1 MDSKLTLKVKQNVIR
16 QAKKYAKKRKTS
28 LSKLVEN
35 YLQKI
40 TLTKSE
46 ENDSEK
52 ITPLVRSLSGV
63 LKQNTSEKETYTDFL
78 QKKYQ

>member
-1 MDSKLTLKVKQNVIR
+1 MDTKLTLKVKQNVIR

-40 TLTKSE
+40 TLAKDE
-46 ENDSEK
+46 ENEREK

-63 LKQNTSEKETYTDFL
+63 LNQNVIEKESYTDFL